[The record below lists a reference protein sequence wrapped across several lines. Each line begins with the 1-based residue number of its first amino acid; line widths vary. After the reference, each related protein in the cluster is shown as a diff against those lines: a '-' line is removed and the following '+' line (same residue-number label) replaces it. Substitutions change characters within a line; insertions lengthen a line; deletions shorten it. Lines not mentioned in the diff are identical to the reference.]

1 MNVGHYP
8 TAGRPYPFWC
18 LAPEAEDLPV
28 LKMTRKPARTW
39 INQCV
44 VASEAA
50 VDGNILVICSEQT
63 GCARLGPGTTHYR
76 RLVEMRF
83 RA

>member
-28 LKMTRKPARTW
+28 LKVTSQTRANMDKPMP
-39 INQCV
+39 

-63 GCARLGPGTTHYR
+63 GCGRLGPGRAHYR

>member
-1 MNVGHYP
+1 MSVI
-8 TAGRPYPFWC
+8 TRQAAGPYPFWF

-28 LKMTRKPARTW
+28 LKMTRKPARTG

-50 VDGNILVICSEQT
+50 IDGNILVIGSEQT
-63 GCARLGPGTTHYR
+63 GCGRLGPGRAHYQ